1 MGISLVIAFIR
12 GWILTLLCLST
23 FPVLV
28 VAQMFQIQFIAGAG
42 GASKKVYERAGSI
55 ATESIAAIRTVASFA
70 AEDKV
75 EMLFLGALKSDGK
88 AVTKTALGA
97 GMGQGFSLFT
107 MFFLYYCGFAGGA
120 YLMDHNGYTFK
131 DVIQVFF
138 SITFMGMGAGQAA
151 ALVPDIGKAKPA
163 MNSIF
168 TLIDR
173 VRRPPGHLEAAM

>member
-75 EMLFLGALKSDGK
+75 SRHGGSWEGDSRQRCEQVEMLFLGALKSDGK

-97 GMGQGFSLFT
+97 GMGQVRAATGLEQGVPLQRSHHAPSL
-107 MFFLYYCGFAGGA
+107 
-120 YLMDHNGYTFK
+120 
-131 DVIQVFF
+131 
-138 SITFMGMGAGQAA
+138 
-151 ALVPDIGKAKPA
+151 
-163 MNSIF
+163 
-168 TLIDR
+168 
-173 VRRPPGHLEAAM
+173 